1 MTDRLLALAAANHGT
16 LCTADATHLDVDAN
30 ALAGLVAAGALVRVR
45 RGAYVLGE
53 PWASAGPEQ
62 RLALTTRAVLRARGA
77 AGSPAPAASRS
88 RGVTAEAAS
97 HQSAL
102 ALHGLPVHAVPVDI
116 VDLVGAVRRVRRRS
130 GVRVHR
136 LDPALSVVDVDGC
149 PAVSV
154 DVAIAQVVLRHGR
167 DPAVVAADAACATTR
182 ADLDSVLSLT
192 RRLAESPRQALR
204 AAGWLGQVD
213 PASESVGESR
223 ARLLLTDLGFDV
235 RSQVR
240 ISDDSGV
247 VGARVDLLVGARV
260 VVEFDGLVKYE
271 GAEGRAALAAE
282 KRPCAGCMAA
292 QALHRRMELIL
303 SRSLRGCIGYDNL
316 LGGPQFGPGDLCTRW
331 D

>member
-1 MTDRLLALAAANHGT
+1 VTDRLLALAAANHGT
-16 LCTADATHLDVDAN
+16 LCTADATRLDVDAN

-62 RLALTTRAVLRARGA
+62 RLALTTRAVLRA
-77 AGSPAPAASRS
+77 

-167 DPAVVAADAACATTR
+167 DPAVVAADRVLAMGR
-182 ADLDSVLSLT
+182 VELDSVLSLT

-235 RSQVR
+235 RSQVPVADR
-240 ISDDSGV
+240 RSV
-247 VGARVDLLVGARV
+247 TFARVDFLVGSHV
-260 VVEFDGLVKYE
+260 VVEFDGMLKYA
-271 GAEGRAALAAE
+271 GADGKQALAAE
-282 KRPCAGCMAA
+282 KRREDALRSMGYEVVRLTWADLDRPRRVQSLVRSALERAA
-292 QALHRRMELIL
+292 RTHALPA
-303 SRSLRGCIGYDNL
+303 S
-316 LGGPQFGPGDLCTRW
+316 
-331 D
+331 

>member
-16 LCTADATHLDVDAN
+16 LCTADATRLDVDAN

-62 RLALTTRAVLRARGA
+62 RLALTTRAVLRA
-77 AGSPAPAASRS
+77 

-235 RSQVR
+235 RSQVPVATDPASSSPGSTSSSAPR
-240 ISDDSGV
+240 RRGV
-247 VGARVDLLVGARV
+247 RRD
-260 VVEFDGLVKYE
+260 
-271 GAEGRAALAAE
+271 AEVRRRRRQAALAAE
-282 KRPCAGCMAA
+282 KRREDW
-292 QALHRRMELIL
+292 L
-303 SRSLRGCIGYDNL
+303 RSLGYEVVRL
-316 LGGPQFGPGDLCTRW
+316 TWADLDRPRRVQSLVRSALERAARTHALPAS
-331 D
+331 